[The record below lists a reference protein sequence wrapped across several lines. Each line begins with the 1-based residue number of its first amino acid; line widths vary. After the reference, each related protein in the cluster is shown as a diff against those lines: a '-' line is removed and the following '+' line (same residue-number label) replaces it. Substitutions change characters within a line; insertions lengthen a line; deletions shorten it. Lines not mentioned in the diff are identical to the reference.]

1 MFFHCFKL
9 PSPRDN
15 RASDQLERHVQYDP
29 GDQEVHG
36 HLPPS
41 RRPEDVW
48 ARLPRYRE
56 ANPLQPRLRE
66 EGHQASQVHEGR
78 KGRKHGETLVS
89 FAEGKNKNGWTKS
102 DLIYEFKFKT
112 TVMHQVMETKN
123 YGDYWKNDNLPN
135 CFIDSVQR
143 LINGLKSGII
153 SDIFFPEVKK
163 LNGNQERLLLIIG
176 EPSPENQKP

>member
-1 MFFHCFKL
+1 
-9 PSPRDN
+9 
-15 RASDQLERHVQYDP
+15 
-29 GDQEVHG
+29 
-36 HLPPS
+36 
-41 RRPEDVW
+41 
-48 ARLPRYRE
+48 
-56 ANPLQPRLRE
+56 
-66 EGHQASQVHEGR
+66 
-78 KGRKHGETLVS
+78 
-89 FAEGKNKNGWTKS
+89 
-102 DLIYEFKFKT
+102 
-112 TVMHQVMETKN
+112 MHQVMETKN